1 MTDLSTAN
9 NNKKKGKFSQ
19 VFLLLSATPKLNK
32 HTKSTFSGCL
42 LLSTVF
48 TFITCFCLGLAKEY
62 ELTFFF
68 FFFYLHSHCSSHLN
82 TFSHY
87 SS

>member
-1 MTDLSTAN
+1 M
-9 NNKKKGKFSQ
+9 KKGKFSQ
-19 VFLLLSATPKLNK
+19 VFLSATPKLNK
-32 HTKSTFSGCL
+32 HTKSMFSGCL
-42 LLSTVF
+42 SLSTIF
-48 TFITCFCLGLAKEY
+48 TFINCFCLGLAKEY

-68 FFFYLHSHCSSHLN
+68 LNLHSHCSSHLN